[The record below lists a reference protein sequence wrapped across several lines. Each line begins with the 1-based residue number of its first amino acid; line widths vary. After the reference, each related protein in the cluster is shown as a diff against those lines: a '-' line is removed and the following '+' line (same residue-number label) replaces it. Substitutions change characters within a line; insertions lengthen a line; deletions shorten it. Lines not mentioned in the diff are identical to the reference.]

1 MRRVLSLLSDG
12 TDLPEVSLNDFSW
25 RTSRTFDEKGSHIS
39 HDQLTRIV
47 QINSFD
53 LFGSSALF
61 GAILGEIEKVPEH
74 SKFIKVLS
82 CLNSPSYD
90 FFLPAIDFV
99 TLIRFE
105 IGSFCEGRRL
115 LLHQTLEFVPTEM
128 SFRCPSRTSMAN
140 HSCCPSASSMAV
152 GNSIFVRANRNL
164 QPGEELQIS
173 YFDVLKPYQLRQER
187 TKSWSFQCE
196 CPRCSFE
203 RNLPSHL
210 QEIGVSVDVV
220 ESAAAE
226 CSSIEAQWLRASHLA
241 TYMKEL
247 EELFPLSK
255 EADQRRKAMLQAME
269 TTDPASFTHIKLSFL
284 DWLTTKSLKG
294 SKDPETLKAMQYCD
308 RIHQARY
315 GKIPGPELVSLM
327 KCTQQATQSIGVGEE
342 FCNPWARERQI
353 SASGT
358 TGTTGTTN
366 TTTATVLL
374 D

>member
-1 MRRVLSLLSDG
+1 
-12 TDLPEVSLNDFSW
+12 
-25 RTSRTFDEKGSHIS
+25 
-39 HDQLTRIV
+39 
-47 QINSFD
+47 
-53 LFGSSALF
+53 
-61 GAILGEIEKVPEH
+61 
-74 SKFIKVLS
+74 
-82 CLNSPSYD
+82 
-90 FFLPAIDFV
+90 
-99 TLIRFE
+99 
-105 IGSFCEGRRL
+105 
-115 LLHQTLEFVPTEM
+115 
-128 SFRCPSRTSMAN
+128 MAN

-152 GNSIFVRANRNL
+152 GNSIFVRANRPL
-164 QPGEELQIS
+164 RPGEELQIS

-210 QEIGVSVDVV
+210 QEIGVSVDVI

-226 CSSIEAQWLRASHLA
+226 FSSIEAQWLRASHLA

-342 FCNPWARERQI
+342 FCNPWAREIREI
-353 SASGT
+353 PASGT